1 MTPSLT
7 TDVVAICKNNV
18 LELASNLTMGVAS
31 IRQNG
36 VTTKL
41 ASSLTMD
48 IAAIRKNNVIE

>member
-1 MTPSLT
+1 
-7 TDVVAICKNNV
+7 
-18 LELASNLTMGVAS
+18 MGVAS